1 MDDAS
6 DVKRSRNVPSNG
18 QVDQNLDWQNEV
30 LVAACTKLCS
40 DWDQLPSLDSAAS
53 VRESSVM
60 ILL

>member
-6 DVKRSRNVPSNG
+6 DVKRSRNAPSNG

-30 LVAACTKLCS
+30 LVAACTTLCS
-40 DWDQLPSLDSAAS
+40 DWDQPPPLDAAAS